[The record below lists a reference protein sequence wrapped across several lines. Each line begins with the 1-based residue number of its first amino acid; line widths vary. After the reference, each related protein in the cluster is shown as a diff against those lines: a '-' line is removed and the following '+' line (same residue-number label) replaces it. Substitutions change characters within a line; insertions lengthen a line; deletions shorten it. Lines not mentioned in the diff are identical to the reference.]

1 MNLRALDREQFM
13 RLACSIPRVVMA
25 TLWVTQ
31 AREWQMVVAF
41 GGIMIIN
48 MLAHSQYPSMSR
60 DTWMLSAMVAPL
72 GLLGL
77 YIIGVPSPCMTDGY
91 LMGFALTSGYTIIGL
106 LAAFLPTFFVYT
118 AKVWYGAS
126 PAYQPEAVDVNEGRA
141 PVFNPQLPVP
151 SFRTVYATEAAR

>member
-1 MNLRALDREQFM
+1 
-13 RLACSIPRVVMA
+13 
-25 TLWVTQ
+25 
-31 AREWQMVVAF
+31 
-41 GGIMIIN
+41 
-48 MLAHSQYPSMSR
+48 
-60 DTWMLSAMVAPL
+60 MLSAMVAPL

-118 AKVWYGAS
+118 AKVWFGAN
-126 PAYQPEAVDVNEGRA
+126 PAYIPEVTEVNDSKA

-151 SFRTVYATEAAR
+151 NFKEIFVAVPAR